1 MHPTPP
7 LRRDSLS
14 NEELTVGR
22 QDREEEEGSTRA
34 QHSNSS
40 PPASRSSPSSN
51 MDQPYDDGSN
61 TPPEEP
67 IPTKD
72 PLPETTPP
80 PINPF
85 THLPTFSLLV
95 LFSIL
100 GCLARIGLTALFTYQ
115 GQAVFPLIWS
125 QGLGCLLMGF
135 CVGWRKDLER
145 WGGRELYFGLGT
157 GLCGSITTFSSW
169 MLQTFEAFSNFPGST
184 QRSGVHDAADG
195 ITHLVL
201 TVSFAFFSFHLGR
214 HLSSNHF
221 PSLSPSRSPLL
232 THPLLTKTIT
242 ILLPLL
248 LYLALLLICIL
259 DHKTDRTLLLSVL
272 LAPPGTLLRFHL
284 TRLNPVFGSKPHKRT
299 KGIPT
304 LGTFTANM
312 LATAIL
318 GTSYVLQRK
327 PLPGGALSTLQCQVL
342 QAVEDGFCGSLSTVS
357 TFVVEIDDMRGRR
370 GAGYLAG
377 SWVMGVLI
385 MVAIV
390 GGSWWNGSGFG
401 EACRL

>member
-157 GLCGSITTFSSW
+157 GELR
-169 MLQTFEAFSNFPGST
+169 P
-184 QRSGVHDAADG
+184 
-195 ITHLVL
+195 
-201 TVSFAFFSFHLGR
+201 SF
-214 HLSSNHF
+214 LSS
-221 PSLSPSRSPLL
+221 RPLL
-232 THPLLTKTIT
+232 EP
-242 ILLPLL
+242 
-248 LYLALLLICIL
+248 
-259 DHKTDRTLLLSVL
+259 
-272 LAPPGTLLRFHL
+272 
-284 TRLNPVFGSKPHKRT
+284 
-299 KGIPT
+299 
-304 LGTFTANM
+304 
-312 LATAIL
+312 
-318 GTSYVLQRK
+318 
-327 PLPGGALSTLQCQVL
+327 
-342 QAVEDGFCGSLSTVS
+342 
-357 TFVVEIDDMRGRR
+357 
-370 GAGYLAG
+370 
-377 SWVMGVLI
+377 
-385 MVAIV
+385 
-390 GGSWWNGSGFG
+390 
-401 EACRL
+401 